1 MDISILCK
9 NTESLLSEYKYDYDS
24 DVLKS
29 IISTSIDR
37 KSGLRNILSKS
48 QYWDEDMDAIVLKEK
63 TIMRS
68 YDMNGVETFRR
79 WAEMR
84 LIDKEEADKR
94 AILNFIFVIMSNS
107 FGLDKGN
114 LIDVSYIEN
123 NYRVKD
129 FERMDGFVPFVNG
142 QKWSRYIGNV
152 CKKWGL
158 NTITDVREESYT
170 DNNTGE
176 VRTRTKD
183 YGYNYHFSLLAD
195 SINPLEIKGKT
206 FVISL
211 NFIDY
216 LTMSF
221 GNNWASCHT
230 IDKSNYRSCRGY
242 YSGEYSSG
250 TMSYALD
257 YTTMIAYVVDE
268 SNDPKEGYNSYHKFG
283 SDTPYYF
290 RDKEHREVV
299 SWGEDKL
306 YFARVYPDGRDGGD
320 GSIASQ
326 FREIIQQIFAEC
338 LDVPNMWLT
347 KKGYEATDEMI
358 RHGMD
363 ATCYADWESCSDGAM
378 SYLKHSDGSINENYM
393 TVGACPLCVKCGH
406 NNYSDESIVCE
417 DCDDG
422 DRVFCAWCD
431 DRFDLNRN
439 DDYVEVNDRFFCCP
453 SCARDAG
460 YIIDHYGD
468 WEYEDDC
475 VVCEDDGDFYLEDD
489 DSIVYC
495 ENDGNYHF
503 SHNCNCCERT
513 GDWYFDV
520 DGINTADGFWY
531 HDEDSAEADGYVYC
545 DDDDEWHH
553 VG

>member
-9 NTESLLSEYKYDYDS
+9 DTENLLSEYEYEYNS

-37 KSGLRNILSKS
+37 KSDLRNILSKS

-68 YDMNGVETFRR
+68 YDADGAEKFCR
-79 WAEMR
+79 WAINE
-84 LIDKEEADKR
+84 LNKKEEYEKAR
-94 AILNFIFVIMSNS
+94 AMDTIFRVIYRS
-107 FGLDKGN
+107 FMEDRGN
-114 LIDVSYIEN
+114 LIDTSYIKNEFYLEDLEN
-123 NYRVKD
+123 T
-129 FERMDGFVPFVNG
+129 DGFVPFVNG

-158 NTITDVREESYT
+158 NTISDVREESYT

-176 VRTRTKD
+176 VRCRTKD
-183 YGYNYHFSLLAD
+183 YGYNYYFSLLAD

-230 IDKSNYRSCRGY
+230 IDKSNLRNCRGC

-250 TMSYALD
+250 TISYALD

-268 SNDPKEGYNSYHKFG
+268 NNEAKEGYNSHHKFG
-283 SDTPYYF
+283 SDVPYYF

-299 SWGEDKL
+299 SWGNDKL

-320 GSIASQ
+320 GSIAGQ

-338 LDVPNMWLT
+338 LDVPNIWLT

-378 SYLKHSDGSINENYM
+378 SYLKHSDGSINESYI
-393 TVGACPLCVKCGH
+393 TVGACPLCIQCG
-406 NNYSDESIVCE
+406 NYNYSDESIVCE
-417 DCDDG
+417 DCDCG
-422 DRVFCAWCD
+422 SAVCEWCD
-431 DRFDLNRN
+431 ERFDPEHD

-453 SCARDAG
+453 HCARQAG
-460 YIIDHYGD
+460 YVIDAYGD
-468 WEYEDDC
+468 WEDADDC
-475 VVCEDDGDFYLEDD
+475 TYCVDDNEYYLEDD
-489 DSIVYC
+489 SNIVYC
-495 ENDGNYHF
+495 VNDNECHLVD
-503 SHNCNCCERT
+503 NCKCCEKT

-520 DGINTADGFWY
+520 EGIDTADGYWY
-531 HDEDSAEADGYVYC
+531 HDEAAARDEGYAYC
-545 DDDDEWHH
+545 DDDDE
-553 VG
+553 